1 MVAIEPY
8 NTQFTLSRD
17 YLAECFDQSLPY
29 GKSAKPNFLFPTLL
43 FASGVYLLV
52 YTDQSRYLGLIL
64 IALAVLEL
72 IHIRFR
78 RAWWLARQ
86 MWGRSANSEVTLNV
100 DEQGVRTQNPYT
112 ETVLLWTDV
121 ERVIETDLG
130 LILVVKQG
138 GQQYLSKSLFPV
150 ELISLVIALNKE

>member
-1 MVAIEPY
+1 MEPY

-29 GKSAKPNFLFPTLL
+29 GKSAKPNFLFPALL
-43 FASGVYLLV
+43 FASGVGVLV
-52 YTDQSRYLGLIL
+52 FTEQSKFLGFML

-86 MWGRSANSEVTLNV
+86 MWGRSANSEVTLSV
-100 DEQGVRTQNPYT
+100 DEEGVRTQNPYT
-112 ETVLLWTDV
+112 QTALLWVDI

-130 LILVVKQG
+130 LILVAKQG
-138 GQQYLSKSLFPV
+138 DQQYLSKSFFSV
-150 ELISLVIALNKE
+150 ELIREIIALNED